1 MRSPFTS
8 GSRRRMPIGIAAVAL
23 FVCGCAMPPQMK
35 IENANDP
42 RYEDQDVRFR
52 TTYYFRVY
60 DPCPPTAAAGA
71 ARPPASDTLYRFRM
85 TGKAKAL
92 TNQVHFES
100 GTLPATQIDPLGA
113 TVAYDEHNRQ
123 FYFKSQA
130 DTQEDAQR
138 ERRLAEIERL
148 VEIYQGY
155 AQQATATAA
164 AAATAASAASA
175 TAAAAAS
182 SAAAGMGAFRDELQ
196 RSIVARIAALDPRS
210 SQSSESRS
218 STGSG
223 GAPAPLASAVS
234 TSTGCT
240 GARGFQILGPEGWR
254 VFRQDER
261 LLMAMSS
268 SGKPVISTMQEIA
281 GRVLND
287 QPIEAEI
294 LLPLTRE
301 ELRLTRAER
310 ELDRYDQSKPQTGA
324 ERLQAVIDALRK
336 EAK

>member
-1 MRSPFTS
+1 MK
-8 GSRRRMPIGIAAVAL
+8 SRFFPAARQRVSAAIAAAAL
-23 FVCGCAMPPQMK
+23 LACGCAMPPQMK

-113 TVAYDEHNRQ
+113 TVAYDERNRQ

-148 VEIYQGY
+148 VEVYQGY

-164 AAATAASAASA
+164 AAAAA
-175 TAAAAAS
+175 
-182 SAAAGMGAFRDELQ
+182 
-196 RSIVARIAALDPRS
+196 VAVACCA
-210 SQSSESRS
+210 
-218 STGSG
+218 
-223 GAPAPLASAVS
+223 
-234 TSTGCT
+234 
-240 GARGFQILGPEGWR
+240 
-254 VFRQDER
+254 
-261 LLMAMSS
+261 
-268 SGKPVISTMQEIA
+268 
-281 GRVLND
+281 
-287 QPIEAEI
+287 
-294 LLPLTRE
+294 
-301 ELRLTRAER
+301 
-310 ELDRYDQSKPQTGA
+310 
-324 ERLQAVIDALRK
+324 
-336 EAK
+336 